1 MMDQHKSFAFENG
14 RTCCQITVQTSALRN
29 MVQKCTAGQ
38 RFDQNEQQALG
49 VPLPC
54 ICQHH
59 LDNRIQFLKAIIYIH
74 IFSLAWQCA
83 QFFRGAHFCKIRAKF
98 KFVILSSLCCLVYV
112 QSVIDLFSK
121 QLNNALNVH

>member
-1 MMDQHKSFAFENG
+1 MDEIAARSQSKH
-14 RTCCQITVQTSALRN
+14 LN
-29 MVQKCTAGQ
+29 MVQKSTAGQ

-59 LDNRIQFLKAIIYIH
+59 LDKRIRLLKAII
-74 IFSLAWQCA
+74 FLQFGLAVCPILQ
-83 QFFRGAHFCKIRAKF
+83 GAHFCKIRAKF

-112 QSVIDLFSK
+112 QSVIYLFSK

>member
-1 MMDQHKSFAFENG
+1 MDEIAARSQSKH
-14 RTCCQITVQTSALRN
+14 LN
-29 MVQKCTAGQ
+29 MVQKSTAGQ

-83 QFFRGAHFCKIRAKF
+83 QFFRGAHICKIRAKF

-112 QSVIDLFSK
+112 QSVIGLFS
-121 QLNNALNVH
+121 N

>member
-1 MMDQHKSFAFENG
+1 MDKIAARSQSKH
-14 RTCCQITVQTSALRN
+14 LN
-29 MVQKCTAGQ
+29 MVQKSTAGQ